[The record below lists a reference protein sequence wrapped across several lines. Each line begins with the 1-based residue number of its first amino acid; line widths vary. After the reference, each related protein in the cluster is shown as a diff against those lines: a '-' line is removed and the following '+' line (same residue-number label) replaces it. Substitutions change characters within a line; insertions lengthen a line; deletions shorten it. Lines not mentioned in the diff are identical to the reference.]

1 MSGNSNFSYLMTLD
15 MIYHPE
21 LGKIYH
27 VFQYLIFVFST
38 FMTFFAI
45 HVVIKKST
53 KEMWLYKYIL
63 LNQLIWSYLVELA
76 ITIWQPV
83 QLFPFFMCYSVGIA
97 QIFGPMGVYSM
108 FCMTFFALGGMI
120 QSMYVALFFRVARLY
135 PNFWFE
141 SKKLWFKV
149 AVAMLVF
156 IETMLFSK
164 L

>member
-1 MSGNSNFSYLMTLD
+1 MYGNSNLSNLMTLD
-15 MIYHPE
+15 MIYHPA

-38 FMTFFAI
+38 FTTSFAI

-83 QLFPFFMCYSVGIA
+83 QLFPFFMCYSAGIA

-156 IETMLFSK
+156 VETMLFSK